1 MASISEQIREVKNFQ
16 LQRVLDAIFRDMI
29 AAPPA
34 AITSVVAAGA
44 NPTKAEYDALRADVI
59 ALRATLALLTKT
71 TV

>member
-1 MASISEQIREVKNFQ
+1 MASISENIREIKDFQ
-16 LQRVLDAIFRDMI
+16 LQRILDLIFRDMI

-44 NPTKAEYDALRADVI
+44 SPTKAEYDALRSDVI